1 MIGAAGIVRR
11 ADGRRYRG
19 WDELRSGALPA
30 FGQLVVILEV
40 YADAFPEED
49 VAARFPI
56 RTIPQDMYGPLTR
69 RVRKAIGDGVP
80 IPAEECQRFVRPCV
94 SAATG

>member
-1 MIGAAGIVRR
+1 M
-11 ADGRRYRG
+11 
-19 WDELRSGALPA
+19 
-30 FGQLVVILEV
+30 ILEV

-56 RTIPQDMYGPLTR
+56 RSIPTAMYGPLTR

-80 IPAEECQRFVRPCV
+80 IPAEECQRFVRPD
-94 SAATG
+94 ALTGVG